1 MQTQYRETRH
11 SFEAILRARPD
22 EEILLLRLS
31 PTTGGWVGQS
41 FVPQAV
47 SLGLDVLEV
56 FEVEDREQELVAV
69 AVRQSRFEAEQ
80 KEPRQEQQQQHHQS
94 EEEEASSFAD
104 HHSPSKFAK
113 GKATFEA
120 VDLPIQA
127 AKIEEPCR
135 TGCC

>member
-1 MQTQYRETRH
+1 M
-11 SFEAILRARPD
+11 
-22 EEILLLRLS
+22 
-31 PTTGGWVGQS
+31 GQS

-47 SLGLDVLEV
+47 SLGLEVLEL
-56 FEVEDREQELVAV
+56 FEVEDREQGLVAVAV

-80 KEPRQEQQQQHHQS
+80 KEPRQEQQQHQS